1 VGLFPLIGGDSRVAS
16 RVEAAVDV
24 SHSEERLL
32 AHGGQYPLRPVSIK
46 LGGGSDCVGVVD
58 WMVLSGLDAVLDGV
72 NKIASAIRAA
82 AMRLG
87 VKLSKEDLAV
97 AALPSDRHK
106 MPSSSP

>member
-1 VGLFPLIGGDSRVAS
+1 
-16 RVEAAVDV
+16 
-24 SHSEERLL
+24 
-32 AHGGQYPLRPVSIK
+32 
-46 LGGGSDCVGVVD
+46 
-58 WMVLSGLDAVLDGV
+58 MVLSGLDAVLDGV